1 MLFYKQYKKTKFLV
15 AICRLNFKASIYK
28 YLIILCYSEDDT
40 AELMAEL
47 NRIKRERAQEQKKI
61 EEEKKAEDERVRM
74 ENAMS
79 SNPLLNENSD
89 FSVKRR

>member
-1 MLFYKQYKKTKFLV
+1 
-15 AICRLNFKASIYK
+15 
-28 YLIILCYSEDDT
+28 
-40 AELMAEL
+40 MAEL

-74 ENAMS
+74 ENVMS
-79 SNPLLNENSD
+79 SNPLLNENSN